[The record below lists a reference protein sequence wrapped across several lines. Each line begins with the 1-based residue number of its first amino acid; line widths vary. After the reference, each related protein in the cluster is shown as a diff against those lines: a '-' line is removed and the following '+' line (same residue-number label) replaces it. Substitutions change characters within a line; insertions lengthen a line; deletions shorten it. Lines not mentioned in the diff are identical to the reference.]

1 MRSTAPGERPCRR
14 SPAARLSR
22 PICRPWRDLE
32 TPPLVGIVVAVVLWG
47 LVVAFAEPWG
57 RLWGTGQDARCYYQA
72 TLADPYLHSEW
83 NDPIA
88 YVYSPA
94 FLQLVSPLTALP
106 WQAFMAVWTA
116 LLIGAVRFLT
126 GPRLLAAGLLFPF
139 TAMEVAGGNVSLLLA
154 VAIVLGFRWP
164 ATWALV
170 LLTKITPGIGLLW
183 FAVRGEWRS
192 LAIALGATAAIAAV
206 SYVIIPDAWPRW
218 VEVIVANA
226 GKGGTWASVPIPLL
240 DPAARSVALVV
251 WGARTD
257 RRWTVPVASMLALPA
272 LWYGGISMLLAVIP
286 LLGGR
291 AAGAAP
297 ARDLTRSA
305 TTTAPMMN
313 TAAPSRKGPSTPATA
328 ATLAPSAGP
337 MIPAP

>member
-1 MRSTAPGERPCRR
+1 MAG
-14 SPAARLSR
+14 PAIIGPMSDLARASSATGIGARLR
-22 PICRPWRDLE
+22 RFRLADLE
-32 TPPLVGIVVAVVLWG
+32 TPPLVGLAVAIVLWALIVV
-47 LVVAFAEPWG
+47 FAEPWG

-72 TLADPYLHSEW
+72 TLADPYLHSSW

-106 WQAFMAVWTA
+106 WQAFMAAWTA

-139 TAMEVAGGNVSLLLA
+139 TLMEVAGGNISLLLA
-154 VAIVLGFRWP
+154 VAIVVGFRWP
-164 ATWALV
+164 AAWSLV

-183 FAVRGEWRS
+183 FAVRGEWRA
-192 LAIALGATAAIAAV
+192 LVIALGATAVVAAV
-206 SYVIIPDAWPRW
+206 SYVTMPGAWSRW
-218 VEVIVANA
+218 VEVIVDNA

-240 DPAARSVALVV
+240 IRLPAAAALVV

-286 LLGGR
+286 LLSRR
-291 AAGAAP
+291 AE
-297 ARDLTRSA
+297 R
-305 TTTAPMMN
+305 
-313 TAAPSRKGPSTPATA
+313 
-328 ATLAPSAGP
+328 
-337 MIPAP
+337 

>member
-1 MRSTAPGERPCRR
+1 M
-14 SPAARLSR
+14 AARLR
-22 PICRPWRDLE
+22 RFRLADLE
-32 TPPLVGIVVAVVLWG
+32 TPPLVGIVVAVVIWG

-106 WQAFMAVWTA
+106 WQAFMAFWTA

-192 LAIALGATAAIAAV
+192 LVIALGATAAIAAV

-218 VEVIVANA
+218 AEVIVANA

-240 DPAARSVALVV
+240 VRLPAAIALVV

-286 LLGGR
+286 LLGER
-291 AAGAAP
+291 REQP
-297 ARDLTRSA
+297 Q
-305 TTTAPMMN
+305 
-313 TAAPSRKGPSTPATA
+313 PAT
-328 ATLAPSAGP
+328 
-337 MIPAP
+337 

>member
-1 MRSTAPGERPCRR
+1 MSDLVQASRTTGIVAWLRR
-14 SPAARLSR
+14 FRLA
-22 PICRPWRDLE
+22 DLE
-32 TPPLVGIVVAVVLWG
+32 TPPLVGIVVAVVLWA

-72 TLADPYLHSEW
+72 TLADPYLHSAW

-106 WQAFMAVWTA
+106 WQTFMAVWTA
-116 LLIGAVRFLT
+116 LLIGTVRFLT

-139 TAMEVAGGNVSLLLA
+139 TAMEVAGGNISLLLA
-154 VAIVLGFRWP
+154 AAIVLGFRWP

-192 LAIALGATAAIAAV
+192 LGIALGATAAIVAV
-206 SYVIIPDAWPRW
+206 SWMTIPEAWPRW
-218 VEVIVANA
+218 FEVILDNA

-240 DPAARSVALVV
+240 IRLPAAVALVV

-286 LLGGR
+286 LLGDR
-291 AAGAAP
+291 QERRQRPQPAA
-297 ARDLTRSA
+297 
-305 TTTAPMMN
+305 
-313 TAAPSRKGPSTPATA
+313 
-328 ATLAPSAGP
+328 
-337 MIPAP
+337 

>member
-1 MRSTAPGERPCRR
+1 MTGTVTLM
-14 SPAARLSR
+14 ARLAGGR
-22 PICRPWRDLE
+22 FRLAALE
-32 TPPLVGIVVAVVLWG
+32 TPPWVGLAVAVAGWALI
-47 LVVAFAEPWG
+47 VAFAEPWG

-72 TLADPYLHSEW
+72 TLADPYLHSSW

-94 FLQLVSPLTALP
+94 FLQLVSPLTVLP

-154 VAIVLGFRWP
+154 VAIVVGFRWP
-164 ATWALV
+164 AAWALV

-183 FAVRGEWRS
+183 FAVRREWRS
-192 LAIALGATAAIAAV
+192 LFIALAATVLVVTVSAVVLPAAWRQWL
-206 SYVIIPDAWPRW
+206 D
-218 VEVIVANA
+218 VIVANA
-226 GKGGTWASVPIPLL
+226 GKGGTWASVPVPLVIRL
-240 DPAARSVALVV
+240 PAAVALVV

-272 LWYGGISMLLAVIP
+272 LWYGGLSMVLAVIP
-286 LLGGR
+286 LLRRRPPVGSMENG
-291 AAGAAP
+291 
-297 ARDLTRSA
+297 D
-305 TTTAPMMN
+305 
-313 TAAPSRKGPSTPATA
+313 PSVV
-328 ATLAPSAGP
+328 
-337 MIPAP
+337 